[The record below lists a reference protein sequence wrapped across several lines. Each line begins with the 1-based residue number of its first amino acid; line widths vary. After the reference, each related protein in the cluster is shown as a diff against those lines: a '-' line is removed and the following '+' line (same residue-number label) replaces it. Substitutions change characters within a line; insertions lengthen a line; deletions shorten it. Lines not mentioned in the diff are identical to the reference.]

1 MKYTAAAIALVA
13 STASAAFLRS
23 NNKVVEEEYN
33 ADLVPGEAPRELQN
47 FAIEGF
53 KANIQYPTGTFP
65 KGFLVVE
72 LPTGTFDVQP
82 DITPTPPVPLA
93 PGCPEVEKTDE
104 YVVIEYG
111 DVDTKCVDVTDAGY
125 QERIAD
131 IFMMSYT
138 AVSTPCLQPEA
149 STRMYD
155 VEFVT
160 MGVGTNSMLIRTGSY
175 GNGVAAKN
183 GDYEKC
189 GVDLFGAGLKDDC
202 SCPPPSHDAV
212 LTEFNININKMIVD
226 DCVAGSTSGVI
237 TGARPAPVAWATEFS
252 QTCEIRC
259 INPVPGVDIAAV
271 ERTTSFTKA
280 GVVPPCNKV
289 AFTLSPA
296 PTISPAPTAADPTAP
311 PTSLPTRRP
320 TNRPT
325 NRPTRRPVEEDEPT
339 EAPVDPTESPVDPTE
354 SPVDP
359 TEAPVD
365 PTEAPVDPTEA
376 PVDPPDPTEAP
387 VDPTEAPVDPTEA
400 PVDPTEAP
408 VEPTEAPVEPEP
420 ESSSSS
426 SDEFTMPP
434 QARFEPDPSTIVI
447 NDPSGQDDD

>member
-13 STASAAFLRS
+13 STASAAFLRN

-47 FAIEGF
+47 FVLAGF
-53 KANIQYPTGTFP
+53 KPVQYPTGTFP
-65 KGFLVVE
+65 KGFLQVP

-93 PGCPEVEKTDE
+93 PGCPEVQKTDE

-202 SCPPPSHDAV
+202 SCTPPSHDAV
-212 LTEFNININKMIVD
+212 LTEFNIRINQMIVD
-226 DCVAGSTSGVI
+226 DCVAGSTSGVMI
-237 TGARPAPVAWATEFS
+237 GERPAPVAWATDFS

-296 PTISPAPTAADPTAP
+296 PTISPAPTAADPTSP

-339 EAPVDPTESPVDPTE
+339 EAPVEPTEAPVDPTE

-420 ESSSSS
+420 ESSSSEDS
-426 SDEFTMPP
+426 GEFTMPP
-434 QARFEPDPSTIVI
+434 QARFEPDPSTIVV
-447 NDPSGQDDD
+447 NDPSGTDDD

>member
-1 MKYTAAAIALVA
+1 M
-13 STASAAFLRS
+13 
-23 NNKVVEEEYN
+23 
-33 ADLVPGEAPRELQN
+33 G
-47 FAIEGF
+47 
-53 KANIQYPTGTFP
+53 
-65 KGFLVVE
+65 
-72 LPTGTFDVQP
+72 
-82 DITPTPPVPLA
+82 
-93 PGCPEVEKTDE
+93 
-104 YVVIEYG
+104 
-111 DVDTKCVDVTDAGY
+111 
-125 QERIAD
+125 
-131 IFMMSYT
+131 
-138 AVSTPCLQPEA
+138 
-149 STRMYD
+149 YD

-202 SCPPPSHDAV
+202 SCTPPSHDAV
-212 LTEFNININKMIVD
+212 LTEFNIRINQMIVD
-226 DCVAGSTSGVI
+226 DCVAGSTSGVMI
-237 TGARPAPVAWATEFS
+237 GERPAPVAWATDFS

-296 PTISPAPTAADPTAP
+296 PTISPTPTAADPTSP

-339 EAPVDPTESPVDPTE
+339 EAPVEPTEAPVDPTE

-365 PTEAPVDPTEA
+365 PVD
-376 PVDPPDPTEAP
+376 
-387 VDPTEAPVDPTEA
+387 
-400 PVDPTEAP
+400 
-408 VEPTEAPVEPEP
+408 APVEPEP
-420 ESSSSS
+420 ESSSSEDS
-426 SDEFTMPP
+426 GEFTMPP
-434 QARFEPDPSTIVI
+434 QARFEPDPSTIAV
-447 NDPSGQDDD
+447 NDPSGTDDD

>member
-1 MKYTAAAIALVA
+1 M
-13 STASAAFLRS
+13 
-23 NNKVVEEEYN
+23 
-33 ADLVPGEAPRELQN
+33 
-47 FAIEGF
+47 
-53 KANIQYPTGTFP
+53 
-65 KGFLVVE
+65 
-72 LPTGTFDVQP
+72 
-82 DITPTPPVPLA
+82 
-93 PGCPEVEKTDE
+93 
-104 YVVIEYG
+104 G
-111 DVDTKCVDVTDAGY
+111 D
-125 QERIAD
+125 
-131 IFMMSYT
+131 
-138 AVSTPCLQPEA
+138 
-149 STRMYD
+149 D

-189 GVDLFGAGLKDDC
+189 GVDLFGAGLKEDC

-296 PTISPAPTAADPTAP
+296 PTISPAPTAADPTSP

-339 EAPVDPTESPVDPTE
+339 EAPVDPTE
-354 SPVDP
+354 
-359 TEAPVD
+359 APVD

-376 PVDPPDPTEAP
+376 PV
-387 VDPTEAPVDPTEA
+387 VDPTEAPVDPTE
-400 PVDPTEAP
+400 EP
-408 VEPTEAPVEPEP
+408 VEPTEEPTE
-420 ESSSSS
+420 EQK
-426 SDEFTMPP
+426 FTMPP
-434 QARFEPDPSTIVI
+434 QARFEPDPSQIVV
-447 NDPSGQDDD
+447 NDPSGTDDD

>member
-1 MKYTAAAIALVA
+1 M
-13 STASAAFLRS
+13 
-23 NNKVVEEEYN
+23 
-33 ADLVPGEAPRELQN
+33 G
-47 FAIEGF
+47 
-53 KANIQYPTGTFP
+53 
-65 KGFLVVE
+65 
-72 LPTGTFDVQP
+72 
-82 DITPTPPVPLA
+82 
-93 PGCPEVEKTDE
+93 
-104 YVVIEYG
+104 
-111 DVDTKCVDVTDAGY
+111 TDAGY
-125 QERIAD
+125 RERIAD

-189 GVDLFGAGLKDDC
+189 GVDLFGAGLKEDC

-296 PTISPAPTAADPTAP
+296 PTISPAPTAADPTSP

-339 EAPVDPTESPVDPTE
+339 EAPVEPTEAPVDPTE

-365 PTEAPVDPTEA
+365 PP
-376 PVDPPDPTEAP
+376 
-387 VDPTEAPVDPTEA
+387 DPTEAPVDPTEA

-420 ESSSSS
+420 ESSSSE
-426 SDEFTMPP
+426 D
-434 QARFEPDPSTIVI
+434 
-447 NDPSGQDDD
+447 

>member
-1 MKYTAAAIALVA
+1 M
-13 STASAAFLRS
+13 
-23 NNKVVEEEYN
+23 
-33 ADLVPGEAPRELQN
+33 G
-47 FAIEGF
+47 
-53 KANIQYPTGTFP
+53 
-65 KGFLVVE
+65 
-72 LPTGTFDVQP
+72 
-82 DITPTPPVPLA
+82 
-93 PGCPEVEKTDE
+93 
-104 YVVIEYG
+104 
-111 DVDTKCVDVTDAGY
+111 
-125 QERIAD
+125 
-131 IFMMSYT
+131 
-138 AVSTPCLQPEA
+138 
-149 STRMYD
+149 YD

-212 LTEFNININKMIVD
+212 LTEFNIRINQMIVD
-226 DCVAGSTSGVI
+226 DCVAGSTSGVMI
-237 TGARPAPVAWATEFS
+237 GESPAPVAWATDFS

-296 PTISPAPTAADPTAP
+296 PTISPASTAADPTSP

-325 NRPTRRPVEEDEPT
+325 NRPTRRPVEEDE
-339 EAPVDPTESPVDPTE
+339 
-354 SPVDP
+354 P

-387 VDPTEAPVDPTEA
+387 VDPTEAPVDPT
-400 PVDPTEAP
+400 D
-408 VEPTEAPVEPEP
+408 P
-420 ESSSSS
+420 ESSDDPGSFGYGCYKTPSCS
-426 SDEFTMPP
+426 CGPDECNPDLCEAKGKMWISPASVVGSGYESGCGESTRCQEDEFC
-434 QARFEPDPSTIVI
+434 
-447 NDPSGQDDD
+447 

>member
-1 MKYTAAAIALVA
+1 MGISFHKNKKMKYTAAAIALVA

-23 NNKVVEEEYN
+23 NNKVVEEEFN

-47 FAIEGF
+47 FVLEGF

-65 KGFLVVE
+65 KGFLAVP
-72 LPTGTFDVQP
+72 LPTGTFNEQP
-82 DITPTPPVPLA
+82 DITPTPLT
-93 PGCPEVEKTDE
+93 PGCPEVQKTDE

-111 DVDTKCVDVTDAGY
+111 DVDTKC
-125 QERIAD
+125 
-131 IFMMSYT
+131 
-138 AVSTPCLQPEA
+138 
-149 STRMYD
+149 
-155 VEFVT
+155 
-160 MGVGTNSMLIRTGSY
+160 VGTNSMLIRTGSY

-183 GDYEKC
+183 GGYEKC

-212 LTEFNININKMIVD
+212 LTKFNENINAMILG
-226 DCVAGSTSGVI
+226 DCFAGSTSGVI

-296 PTISPAPTAADPTAP
+296 PTISPAPTAVDPTSP

-339 EAPVDPTESPVDPTE
+339 EAPVEPTEAPVDPTE

-365 PTEAPVDPTEA
+365 PTEAPTE
-376 PVDPPDPTEAP
+376 EQK
-387 VDPTEAPVDPTEA
+387 
-400 PVDPTEAP
+400 
-408 VEPTEAPVEPEP
+408 
-420 ESSSSS
+420 
-426 SDEFTMPP
+426 FTMPP
-434 QARFEPDPSTIVI
+434 QARFEPDPSQIVV
-447 NDPSGQDDD
+447 NDL